1 MIKTIL
7 LISSGAVI
15 GALLRY
21 ALSKSCAALGIADWS
36 VTLTNILGSFLIGF
50 ILVWFYRQVHEH
62 QAISEMASKDFIL
75 FLTTGLLSSF
85 TTFSAMVFE
94 LVESLQQGQWWF
106 ALSRIGIQLVLGI
119 VAVVLGSGLANRLP

>member
-1 MIKTIL
+1 
-7 LISSGAVI
+7 
-15 GALLRY
+15 
-21 ALSKSCAALGIADWS
+21 
-36 VTLTNILGSFLIGF
+36 
-50 ILVWFYRQVHEH
+50 VHEH

-119 VAVVLGSGLANRLP
+119 VAVVLGSGLANRLS